1 MRPRIE
7 AGPPAGEAGITVEE
21 ERRSGKIAFLFP
33 GQGTQ
38 HVGMGK
44 EIYEH
49 FPAARRVFDM
59 ASQLLGF
66 DITHLCF
73 EGPKEELSKTIH
85 AQPAIVVN
93 SLAAHAATR
102 EINSRLKPNF
112 VAGHSLGQLPAAA
125 VAGSIRFED
134 AIFLAGERGRITQES
149 INETFGGMAAF
160 LGASL
165 EAIEEICRRTGT
177 FLANHNCPGQ
187 VVISGLTEN
196 LEKAKVLARESGV
209 HKIVPLAIG
218 GPFHSP
224 HMADA
229 ETKFRKVVDRIKVTD
244 PEIPFV
250 SNERGVVCLLG
261 EEVRRSIAGGLTGPV
276 KWAES
281 MQSVIDEGVRVMY
294 EFGGSL
300 DGVLTGIL
308 RKINPQVNGFTINN
322 LQSLRQIS
330 T

>member
-1 MRPRIE
+1 MRPPSE
-7 AGPPAGEAGITVEE
+7 AGRQIESEPNP
-21 ERRSGKIAFLFP
+21 GKTAFLFP

-38 HVGMGK
+38 HVGMGQ
-44 EIYEH
+44 EICEN
-49 FPAARRVFDM
+49 FPVARRVFDM

-66 DITHLCF
+66 DIARLCF
-73 EGPKEELSKTIH
+73 GGPEEELNRTIH

-93 SLAAHAATR
+93 SLAAYVAAQ
-102 EINSRLKPNF
+102 EVNSRLRPDF
-112 VAGHSLGQLPAAA
+112 VAGHSLGQLSAAA

-149 INETFGGMAAF
+149 INETFGGMVAF

-187 VVISGLTEN
+187 VVISGLTVN
-196 LEKAKVLARESGV
+196 LERAKALARDYGV
-209 HKIVPLAIG
+209 RRIIPLAIG

-229 ETKFRKVVDRIKVTD
+229 ETKFRKVVDKIQVND
-244 PEIPFV
+244 PKIPFV
-250 SNERGVVCLLG
+250 SNERGIICFLG

-276 KWAES
+276 KWRES
-281 MQSVIDEGVRVMY
+281 MQGIIDEGVNVMY

-308 RKINPQVNGFTINN
+308 RKINLQVNGIAINN
-322 LQSLRQIS
+322 LQSLRQVS
-330 T
+330 A

>member
-1 MRPRIE
+1 MRP
-7 AGPPAGEAGITVEE
+7 PSEAGISVED
-21 ERRSGKIAFLFP
+21 ERKPCKIAFIFP

-38 HVGMGK
+38 YVGMGQ
-44 EIYEH
+44 EIYGH
-49 FPAARRVFDM
+49 FLAARRVFDM

-66 DITHLCF
+66 DLARLCF
-73 EGPKEELSKTIH
+73 EGPEEELNRTIR

-93 SLAAHAATR
+93 SLAAHAAAQ
-102 EINSRLKPNF
+102 EVNSRLKPDF
-112 VAGHSLGQLPAAA
+112 VAGHSLGQLSAAA

-149 INETFGGMAAF
+149 ISEALGGMAAF

-196 LEKAKVLARESGV
+196 LEKAQALAREFGV
-209 HKIVPLAIG
+209 RRIIPLPIG

-229 ETKFRKVVDRIKVTD
+229 EIKFRRVVDKIQVND
-244 PEIPFV
+244 PEIPFI
-250 SNERGVVCLLG
+250 SNEKGITCSLG

-276 KWAES
+276 KWRES
-281 MQSVIDEGVRVMY
+281 MQSIIDEGVNVMY

-308 RKINPQVNGFTINN
+308 RKINLQVNGIVINN
-322 LQSLRQIS
+322 LQSLRQVS
-330 T
+330 A